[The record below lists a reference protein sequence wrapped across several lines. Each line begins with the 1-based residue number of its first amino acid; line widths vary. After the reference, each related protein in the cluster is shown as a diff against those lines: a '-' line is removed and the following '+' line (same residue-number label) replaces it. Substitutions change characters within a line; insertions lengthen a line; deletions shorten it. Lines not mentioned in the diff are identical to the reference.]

1 MYKKVLAVLAT
12 VGVIAVAVVALVS
25 SDNAGSSSRSVS
37 PTSVSGGAAPVPGMT
52 AGVSR
57 EIFQFNELATMVATS
72 TLVVDASV
80 AQTEPG
86 VSSGTDHAQE
96 SYTNA
101 ALSINDVLYGE
112 PPAGPV
118 VVEELTES
126 AEQPIQLDGLEHLD
140 VGDAGIFFLR
150 PAVHNDNYVLTNSQ
164 GRYLADE
171 NGNLRGAK
179 KKDALIERLSMR
191 TRAELKGD
199 IKDAKKAINA
209 GKVKAKPYPA
219 GAPEPNTEP

>member
-1 MYKKVLAVLAT
+1 
-12 VGVIAVAVVALVS
+12 
-25 SDNAGSSSRSVS
+25 
-37 PTSVSGGAAPVPGMT
+37 MT